1 MSSAQGLSR
10 QQKGKSVAAASAPA
24 RSSGGG
30 CIGGLESTHHEAMM
44 DTVDLSRSQR
54 LLVAD
59 ATWLAREGNEKFV
72 VRDATECA
80 RDGQSGAVPVDSITL
95 RARVVEGDPSED
107 DDSEAELFPTTF
119 YPEGIFEELPRLHP
133 DLLRPAYVAGQD
145 WDGVEETKSTLRSV
159 KRVLRAQNATGVT
172 FLIPRKEQRPWSPPI
187 GYQTVYESFFQDD
200 TRCWFPIPR
209 LIAAYARRRDLA
221 ISQLLNGSLR
231 LAVTLSVMAE
241 EIDMPMSVRSFEEM
255 TSITDMKDGT
265 FSNWQ
270 RSYFFIKSDD
280 SAFEEPP
287 REDYRVLWNRSC
299 VGHPTSPVYPEG
311 FLKSVRAVALL
322 RIYRWSE
329 ITVEKIREL
338 KDRIARRLWR
348 SNLPTVLPIRTKRL
362 DIFPKNI
369 QKQVSEAKRLGTLPD
384 LSAML
389 AAQLGLASEE
399 GPSAT
404 VPRTGEVPP
413 SGARSAGKGKKKK
426 RGGSGVEGSA
436 EEASDVPPSGE
447 PQKKKKKKKK
457 RTKRPVD
464 EQSEN
469 PEEPTEIE
477 EGDVQEE
484 ELQPEEEV
492 SEAEISR
499 ERDDAAE
506 AGEGEESEIPLN
518 VARPDGS
525 EDDSGESPLLIRR
538 RNDEVGD
545 EGRSP
550 ILASSREG
558 TPVPIGAGVAQIGTS
573 SRGSAI
579 LRRVPGVN
587 YPDKVSFHYE
597 GPAPLVYVPEACGEF
612 LRQLRGRA
620 KPLPAVKDLIFG
632 GEYEEAARAKLLGDS
647 ATNVMI
653 DKYDT
658 ALKGA
663 LGELELAKKE
673 HVAKEEASARQ
684 LNASK
689 ADVERLN
696 GMVARIIARRDEL
709 KAELEVS
716 RGVVCELERKNAE
729 LEGEKVS
736 LAESH
741 EREMRRLRDSRI
753 LEVTRERG
761 RVEAEAERAA
771 KANRRFAR
779 IRSREERRGPYEEA
793 RLLHSQAFGT
803 RKCLE
808 ALRRAGSD
816 ISQATIEIF
825 AEQEKIYEEEAEKL
839 RVGEIPEE
847 DLTLSPLVLDS
858 QFVDARIL
866 ASLDPYGSNAGLI
879 DPETAASLHV
889 PPTHPTEERREDPA
903 PLLEGPLA
911 DPEVVPR
918 PDEAHVSPAARE
930 SSVRASELSVL
941 NDHESDREA

>member
-10 QQKGKSVAAASAPA
+10 QQKGNSVVAASAPA
-24 RSSGGG
+24 RGPDGG
-30 CIGGLESTHHEAMM
+30 CIGDLESTHHEAMM

-59 ATWLAREGNEKFV
+59 ATRLAREGSENV
-72 VRDATECA
+72 VVGDATECA

-95 RARVVEGDPSED
+95 RVRAVEDDSSED

-133 DLLRPAYVAGQD
+133 DLLRPAFVAGQD

-159 KRVLRAQNATGVT
+159 KRVLRAKNATGVT
-172 FLIPRKEQRPWSPPI
+172 FLIPTKEQRPWSPPI
-187 GYQTVYESFFQDD
+187 GYQTVYKSYFQDD

-209 LIAAYARRRDLA
+209 LITAYAMRRDIA

-231 LAVTLSVMAE
+231 LAVTLSVLAE

-265 FSNWQ
+265 YSVKMRPNCNVCAGHPNKTQNWQ

-287 REDYRVLWNRSC
+287 RGDYRVLWNRSC
-299 VGHPTSPVYPEG
+299 VDHPTSPVYPED
-311 FLKSVRAVALL
+311 FLKSVRAVNLL
-322 RIYRWSE
+322 QIYRWSE
-329 ITVEKIREL
+329 ITVGKIGEL
-338 KDRIARRLWR
+338 KDRIARREWR
-348 SNLPTVLPIRTKRL
+348 SDLPTVLPIRTKRL
-362 DIFPKNI
+362 DIFPKDI
-369 QKQVSEAKRLGTLPD
+369 QKRVSEAKRMGTLPD

-399 GPSAT
+399 GPSTT
-404 VPRTGEVPP
+404 VPRIGEVPP
-413 SGARSAGKGKKKK
+413 SGARNAG
-426 RGGSGVEGSA
+426 R
-436 EEASDVPPSGE
+436 
-447 PQKKKKKKKK
+447 
-457 RTKRPVD
+457 
-464 EQSEN
+464 
-469 PEEPTEIE
+469 
-477 EGDVQEE
+477 GDVQEE
-484 ELQPEEEV
+484 ELQPEDEA
-492 SEAEISR
+492 SEAEISG
-499 ERDDAAE
+499 ELDDAVE
-506 AGEGEESEIPLN
+506 VGEREESEIPLN
-518 VARPDGS
+518 AARPDGS
-525 EDDSGESPLLIRR
+525 EEDSGESPLLIRR
-538 RNDEVGD
+538 CNDEVGD
-545 EGRSP
+545 EARSP

-558 TPVPIGAGVAQIGTS
+558 TPVPIGEGVAQVGTS

-587 YPDKVSFHYE
+587 FPDKVSFHYE
-597 GPAPLVYVPEACGEF
+597 GPAPQVFVPEKCGEF
-612 LRQLRGRA
+612 LRQLRGRV

-647 ATNVMI
+647 ATNAVI

-663 LGELELAKKE
+663 LGELELSKE
-673 HVAKEEASARQ
+673 YAEKEEASARQ
-684 LNASK
+684 LNASR
-689 ADVERLN
+689 ADVEMLN

-716 RGVVCELERKNAE
+716 RGVVRELERKNAE
-729 LEGEKVS
+729 LESEKVL
-736 LAESH
+736 LAASH
-741 EREMRRLRDSRI
+741 EREM
-753 LEVTRERG
+753 
-761 RVEAEAERAA
+761 
-771 KANRRFAR
+771 R

-808 ALRRAGSD
+808 ALKRAGSD

-825 AEQEKIYEEEAEKL
+825 AEQEKKYEEEAEKL

-847 DLTLSPLVLDS
+847 DFTLSPLVLDS
-858 QFVDARIL
+858 QFVDTRIL

-879 DPETAASLHV
+879 DPEIAANLHV
-889 PPTHPTEERREDPA
+889 PLTHPTEERREDPT
-903 PLLEGPLA
+903 LLPEGPLA
-911 DPEVVPR
+911 DPEIVPR
-918 PDEAHVSPAARE
+918 SGEVHASPAARE
-930 SSVRASELSVL
+930 SSVRASELSAL
-941 NDHESDREA
+941 NDRESDQEA

>member
-1 MSSAQGLSR
+1 MSSAQGSSR
-10 QQKGKSVAAASAPA
+10 QQRGNSVVAASAPA
-24 RSSGGG
+24 TGPDGG
-30 CIGGLESTHHEAMM
+30 CIGDLESTHHKAMM

-59 ATWLAREGNEKFV
+59 ATRLAREGSENV
-72 VRDATECA
+72 VVGNATECA

-95 RARVVEGDPSED
+95 RVRAVEDDPSED

-133 DLLRPAYVAGQD
+133 DLLRPAFVAGQD

-159 KRVLRAQNATGVT
+159 KRVLRAKNATGVT
-172 FLIPRKEQRPWSPPI
+172 FLIPTKEQRPWSPPI
-187 GYQTVYESFFQDD
+187 GYQTVYESYFQDD

-209 LIAAYARRRDLA
+209 LITAYARRRDIA

-231 LAVTLSVMAE
+231 LAVTLSVLAE

-255 TSITDMKDGT
+255 NSITDMKDGT
-265 FSNWQ
+265 YSVKMRPNCNVC
-270 RSYFFIKSDD
+270 
-280 SAFEEPP
+280 A
-287 REDYRVLWNRSC
+287 
-299 VGHPTSPVYPEG
+299 VGHPTSPVYPED

-338 KDRIARRLWR
+338 KDRIARREWR
-348 SNLPTVLPIRTKRL
+348 SDLPTVLPIRTKRL
-362 DIFPKNI
+362 DIFPKDI
-369 QKQVSEAKRLGTLPD
+369 QKQVSEAKRMGTLPD

-399 GPSAT
+399 GPSVT

-413 SGARSAGKGKKKK
+413 SGARNAGKGKKRK
-426 RGGSGVEGSA
+426 RGGSGVERSA

-447 PQKKKKKKKK
+447 PQKRKKKKKKK
-457 RTKRPVD
+457 RTEKPAD

-469 PEEPTEIE
+469 PEEPTENE

-484 ELQPEEEV
+484 ELQPEEEA
-492 SEAEISR
+492 SEAEISG
-499 ERDDAAE
+499 EWDDAVE
-506 AGEGEESEIPLN
+506 VGEREESEVPLN
-518 VARPDGS
+518 AARPDGS
-525 EDDSGESPLLIRR
+525 EEDSGESPLLIRR

-545 EGRSP
+545 EARSP

-558 TPVPIGAGVAQIGTS
+558 TPVPIGEGVAQIGTS

-587 YPDKVSFHYE
+587 FPDKVSFHYE
-597 GPAPLVYVPEACGEF
+597 GPAPLLYVPEKCGEF

-647 ATNVMI
+647 ATNVVI

-673 HVAKEEASARQ
+673 YAEKEEASARQ
-684 LNASK
+684 LNASR

-696 GMVARIIARRDEL
+696 GMVARIIPRRDEL

-716 RGVVCELERKNAE
+716 RGVVRELERKNAE
-729 LEGEKVS
+729 LESEKVS
-736 LAESH
+736 LAVSH

-761 RVEAEAERAA
+761 RVEVEMAA

-808 ALRRAGSD
+808 ALKRAGND

-825 AEQEKIYEEEAEKL
+825 AEQEKKYEEEAKKL
-839 RVGEIPEE
+839 RVGEIPGE

-889 PPTHPTEERREDPA
+889 PLTHPTEERREDPTL
-903 PLLEGPLA
+903 LLEGPSA
-911 DPEVVPR
+911 DPEIVPR
-918 PDEAHVSPAARE
+918 SDEVHASPAARE

-941 NDHESDREA
+941 NDRESDREA